1 MHWPIYYDLKQ
12 LQNQTFIMVSKSI
25 TNYLFLALML
35 LATPWYQQVS
45 AQQTREA
52 NNILYYLQQEADAIT
67 NNFSPGVIS
76 PEEWEKIKPEHYDQ
90 FVEMMGFSM
99 DKKRTPPPVTHT
111 GTLQENSYKI
121 EKFYYASSPGLY
133 VPANLYVP
141 DGIQS
146 PRPAI
151 LYLCGHAHGQKAH
164 YQAHARRLAELGFV
178 VLIFDTL
185 QFGEVWGHHWGPYN
199 QGWFHW
205 YSRGYNPAA
214 VELWN
219 AIRGLD
225 YLATRNEVDMGN
237 IGVTG
242 ISGGGSQSWYM
253 AAADPRVKAA
263 APVCGAGT
271 LDSQVGERRIDGH
284 CDCMMP
290 NNGFQIDFQ
299 TIGALIAPRP
309 LLIAQS
315 DQDELYGIASTRD
328 FYQKLSAFYA
338 QFEAEDNIS
347 LVATPGGH
355 SYHEKSRKAIFS
367 FFLHHLMGKDIPPT
381 QLSDISTEPSDLQQA
396 DNLKVYGETAP
407 QGDLTP
413 VIQDHF
419 IKTPSPPDISNE
431 EDLNRYRHQV
441 KDYLL
446 TRTFGAFP
454 QEPEALDGQ
463 QIYHTADLAPYGNKT
478 FSFTSEKGWRLKLN
492 VFYRKPPEERHPLT
506 IILRSPGEER
516 WGSESFAQKV
526 AKGQNVAYLEVRG
539 TGEVGWAPELN
550 WHVRRAAAWTGRTLA
565 SMQVYDAGRA
575 LEYARTLPGVDPEK
589 VSIAARDGMGAV
601 ALYAAFLDEQCE
613 QVFLQN
619 PPSTHDKESPENGR
633 DVALELLNVLR
644 VTDVYQL
651 PALISP
657 TRVVFEGKIPEAF
670 YWSEEVLEKTG
681 RPTFLKGG

>member
-1 MHWPIYYDLKQ
+1 MLFD
-12 LQNQTFIMVSKSI
+12 SKK
-25 TNYLFLALML
+25 NYMFLALML
-35 LATPWYQQVS
+35 ILAHTSIQGHGQQN
-45 AQQTREA
+45 REA
-52 NNILYYLQQEADAIT
+52 NNILYYLQEEAATIT
-67 NNFSPGVIS
+67 QNFNPENLS
-76 PEEWEKIKPEHYDQ
+76 PEAWKNQKPVHYHQ
-90 FVEMMGFSM
+90 FIEMMGFSM
-99 DKKRTPPPVTHT
+99 DEKRTPPTVTHT
-111 GTLQENSYKI
+111 ATLEEEGFKI

-133 VPANLYVP
+133 VPANLYIP

-146 PRPAI
+146 PRPAV

-225 YLATRNEVDMGN
+225 YLSTREEVDMEN

-253 AAADPRVKAA
+253 AAADPRIKAA

-290 NNGFQIDFQ
+290 NNGFQIGFQ
-299 TIGALIAPRP
+299 EIGALIAPRP

-315 DQDELYGIASTRD
+315 DQDELYGMASTRD
-328 FYQKLSAFYA
+328 FYKKLSGFYKHFDA
-338 QFEAEDNIS
+338 QDNIS
-347 LVATPGGH
+347 LVETPGGH
-355 SYHEKSRKAIFS
+355 SYHETSRKAIFS
-367 FFLHHLMGKDIPPT
+367 FFLQHLMGKNIPPQ
-381 QLSDISTEPSDLQQA
+381 QLADIETNPAKLLTEEQLD
-396 DNLKVYGETAP
+396 VYGEAAP
-407 QGDLTP
+407 EGDLTP
-413 VIQDHF
+413 LIQDRF
-419 IKTPSPPDISNE
+419 IKVASPPNITDK
-431 EDLNRYRHQV
+431 EDLKKHRLQV

-454 QEPEALDGQ
+454 KVAEDLDGQ
-463 QIYHTADLAPYGNKT
+463 QIYHTADLAPHGNKT
-478 FSFTSEKGWRLKLN
+478 YSFTSEKGWRLKLN
-492 VFYRKPPEERHPLT
+492 VFYRKPPEENHPLV

-516 WGSESFAQKV
+516 WDSESFAQKV

-550 WHVRRAAAWTGRTLA
+550 WHVRRAAAWTGRTIA
-565 SMQVYDAGRA
+565 SMQVYDAIRA
-575 LEYARTLPGVDPEK
+575 LTYARTLPGVDPEK

-613 QVFLQN
+613 QVILQN
-619 PPSTHDKESPENGR
+619 PPGTHDLPSPENGR
-633 DVALELLNVLR
+633 DFALELLNVLR
-644 VTDVYQL
+644 ITDLYQL

-657 TRVVFEGKIPEAF
+657 TRVVFEGDIPEAF
-670 YWSEEVLEKTG
+670 NWSRDVLEKTG
-681 RPTFLKGG
+681 RPSFSKAG

>member
-1 MHWPIYYDLKQ
+1 MLIISLCYRP
-12 LQNQTFIMVSKSI
+12 VSG
-25 TNYLFLALML
+25 
-35 LATPWYQQVS
+35 
-45 AQQTREA
+45 QQTRQA
-52 NNILYYLQQEADAIT
+52 NNILYYLQGEAAAIT
-67 NNFSPGVIS
+67 NNFSPEHIS
-76 PEEWEKIKPEHYDQ
+76 PDEWKQLRPEYYHQ
-90 FVEMMGFSM
+90 FIEMMGFSM
-99 DKKRTPPPVTHT
+99 DKIRTPPTVTLT
-111 GTLQENSYKI
+111 GTVQEDGYKI

-133 VPANLYVP
+133 VPANLYIP
-141 DGIQS
+141 DGIQI
-146 PRPAI
+146 PRPAV

-185 QFGEVWGHHWGPYN
+185 QFGEVRGHHWGPYN

-225 YLATRNEVDMGN
+225 YLSTRNEVDMDN

-253 AAADPRVKAA
+253 AAADPRIKAA

-290 NNGFQIDFQ
+290 NNGFQIGFQ
-299 TIGALIAPRP
+299 EIGALIAPRP

-315 DQDELYGIASTRD
+315 DQDELYGMASTRD
-328 FYQKLSAFYA
+328 FYKKLSRFY
-338 QFEAEDNIS
+338 QNYDSEQNIS

-355 SYHEKSRKAIFS
+355 SYHETSRKAIFS
-367 FFLHHLMGKDIPPT
+367 FFLQHLMGKNIPPQ
-381 QLSDISTEPSDLQQA
+381 QLADIETNPSKLLA
-396 DNLKVYGETAP
+396 EERLKVYGEAAP
-407 QGDLTP
+407 DGDLTP

-419 IKTPSPPDISNE
+419 IEMASPPVITNE
-431 EDLNRYRHQV
+431 EDLKKFRLKV

-446 TRTFGAFP
+446 TRTFSAFP
-454 QEPEALDGQ
+454 KVPTALDGKE
-463 QIYHTADLAPYGNKT
+463 IYQTADLAPFGNRT

-492 VFYRKPPEERHPLT
+492 VFYRKPPEENHPLV

-516 WGSESFAQKV
+516 WDSESFAQKV

-550 WHVRRAAAWTGRTLA
+550 WHVRRAAAWTGRTIA
-565 SMQVYDAGRA
+565 SMQVYDAIRA
-575 LEYARTLPGVDPEK
+575 LTFAKTLPGVDPGK
-589 VSIAARDGMGAV
+589 ISIAARDGMAAV

-613 QVFLQN
+613 QVILQN
-619 PPSTHDKESPENGR
+619 PPGTHDQPSPENGR
-633 DVALELLNVLR
+633 DFPLELLNVLR
-644 VTDVYQL
+644 ITDLYQL

-657 TRVVFEGKIPEAF
+657 TRVVFDGDVPEAF
-670 YWSEEVLEKTG
+670 NWSRDILEKTG
-681 RPTFLKGG
+681 RPSFSIPG

>member
-1 MHWPIYYDLKQ
+1 MLIASFCCRP
-12 LQNQTFIMVSKSI
+12 VSG
-25 TNYLFLALML
+25 
-35 LATPWYQQVS
+35 
-45 AQQTREA
+45 QQTRQA
-52 NNILYYLQQEADAIT
+52 NNILYYLHGEAAAIT
-67 NNFSPGVIS
+67 NNFSPEDIS
-76 PEEWEKIKPEHYDQ
+76 PDEWKKLRPEYYHQ
-90 FVEMMGFSM
+90 FIEMMGFSM
-99 DKKRTPPPVTHT
+99 DKIRTPPTVTLT
-111 GTLQENSYKI
+111 GTVQEDGYKI

-133 VPANLYVP
+133 VPGNLYIP

-146 PRPAI
+146 PRPAV

-225 YLATRNEVDMGN
+225 YLSTRKEVDMDN

-253 AAADPRVKAA
+253 AAADPRIKAA

-290 NNGFQIDFQ
+290 NNGFQIGFQ
-299 TIGALIAPRP
+299 EIGALIAPRA

-315 DQDELYGIASTRD
+315 DQDELYGMASTRD
-328 FYQKLSAFYA
+328 FYQKLSDFYT
-338 QFEAEDNIS
+338 QFEAGDNVS

-355 SYHEKSRKAIFS
+355 SYHETSRKAIFS
-367 FFLHHLMGKDIPPT
+367 FFLHHLMGKNIPPQ
-381 QLSDISTEPSDLQQA
+381 QLEDIESNPSKLLPEER
-396 DNLKVYGETAP
+396 LKVYGESP
-407 QGDLTP
+407 PDGDLTP

-419 IKTPSPPDISNE
+419 IEMPSPPTITDE
-431 EDLNRYRHQV
+431 EDLKKLRRKV

-454 QEPEALDGQ
+454 KEPTALDGKK
-463 QIYHTADLAPYGNKT
+463 IYQTADLAPFGNST

-492 VFYRKPPEERHPLT
+492 VFYRKPPEEKHPLV

-516 WGSESFAQKV
+516 WDSEGFAQKV

-550 WHVRRAAAWTGRTLA
+550 WHVRRAAAWTGRTIA
-565 SMQVYDAGRA
+565 SMQVYDAFRA
-575 LEYARTLPGVDPEK
+575 LTFARTLPGVDPEK
-589 VSIAARDGMGAV
+589 ISIAARDGMTAI

-613 QVFLQN
+613 EVILQN
-619 PPSTHDKESPENGR
+619 PPGTHDQPSPKSGR
-633 DVALELLNVLR
+633 DFPLEMLNVLR
-644 VTDVYQL
+644 ITDLYQL

-657 TRVVFEGKIPEAF
+657 TRVVFEGEVPEAF
-670 YWSEEVLEKTG
+670 NWSREILEKTG
-681 RPTFLKGG
+681 RPPFTMPG